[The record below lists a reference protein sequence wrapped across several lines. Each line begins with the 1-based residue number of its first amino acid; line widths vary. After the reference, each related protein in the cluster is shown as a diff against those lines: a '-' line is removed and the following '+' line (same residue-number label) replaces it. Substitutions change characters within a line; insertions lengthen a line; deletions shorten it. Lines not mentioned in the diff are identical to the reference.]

1 MDPHRSGTGCL
12 RHNVR
17 VRKLLIGAGAT
28 VTAILLSAFAVD
40 FGSTVFAEYRLARTV
55 RTAAHLDW
63 DPTAVILG
71 FPFIPQ
77 AMGQHYDEV
86 EIKANDV
93 EHPFVGR
100 ASLEA
105 TMHSVDLTDASWLIR
120 PDADLPVGKLE
131 SRIIIDSAHL
141 GRFMGI
147 KDLVV
152 EAPAR
157 ETNDATGGTTE
168 SGISDSQGLVFTGTP
183 VAADF
188 GKRVSVSVDL
198 TITGAD
204 RATLVFTPTGVLTGA
219 GTADQN
225 VPDDKLDA
233 VLDAFGA
240 TLPGQKLPFG
250 LMPTSQGARGS
261 DVIIEGITENITV
274 TLQRFRQS

>member
-1 MDPHRSGTGCL
+1 MDPHGSGTGCL

-28 VTAILLSAFAVD
+28 VTVILLSAFAVD

-77 AMGQHYDEV
+77 AMSQHYDEV

-120 PDADLPVGKLE
+120 PDADLPIGKLE

-152 EAPAR
+152 EAPTR

-168 SGISDSQGLVFTGTP
+168 SGISDSHGLVFTGTP

-188 GKRVSVSVDL
+188 GERVSVSVDL
-198 TITGAD
+198 TIAGAD
-204 RATLVFTPTGVLTGA
+204 RATLVFTPTDVLTGP

-233 VLDAFGA
+233 VLDAFRA
-240 TLPGQKLPFG
+240 TLPDQKLPFG
-250 LMPTSQGARGS
+250 VMPTSQGARGS
-261 DVIIEGITENITV
+261 DVIVEGITENITV